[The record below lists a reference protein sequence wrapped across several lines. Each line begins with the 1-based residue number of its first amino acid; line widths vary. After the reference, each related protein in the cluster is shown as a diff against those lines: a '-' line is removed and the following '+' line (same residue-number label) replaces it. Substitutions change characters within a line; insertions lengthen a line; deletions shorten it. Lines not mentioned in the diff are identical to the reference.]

1 MKMRDNKKNP
11 SEQEEPI
18 ITDVTQFSQAALDEH
33 ADAKGD
39 DE

>member
-1 MKMRDNKKNP
+1 MTDENQTP
-11 SEQEEPI
+11 DGLLTDEQREEWLRS
-18 ITDVTQFSQAALDEH
+18 VEEH

>member
-1 MKMRDNKKNP
+1 MADEKKIT
-11 SEQEEPI
+11 EQEEPI
-18 ITDVTQFSQAALDEH
+18 ITDVTQFPDKTFEEH